1 MNLDKTFK
9 RQQGR
14 LRIDGDMN
22 WILKLTS
29 SMNTSYL
36 SQLFTHTYV
45 HTWQGNLNYMLCCW
59 LDKWSNVLYSRSV
72 PEPLLFT
79 RIPYSPENDLTR
91 DIHISVKYICTTMRG
106 RMDYNKR
113 MNLNVL
119 FFHIYV
125 SEQSMQSKF
134 EFVYLFGKSAPM
146 LVC

>member
-1 MNLDKTFK
+1 
-9 RQQGR
+9 
-14 LRIDGDMN
+14 
-22 WILKLTS
+22 
-29 SMNTSYL
+29 
-36 SQLFTHTYV
+36 
-45 HTWQGNLNYMLCCW
+45 
-59 LDKWSNVLYSRSV
+59 
-72 PEPLLFT
+72 
-79 RIPYSPENDLTR
+79 
-91 DIHISVKYICTTMRG
+91 MRG